1 MQKTPFSSWF
11 SAHRAEKCKNRRF
24 HRSFWGSPRF
34 SVSLRKQNRNKHF
47 FCNRDG
53 TPSKK
58 FAVPQKFHD
67 EAQAN
72 NLPESHTDLRQ
83 TRRSRVARRRSC
95 APICHCCAP
104 ICHLP
109 PEGRHVYRPRDGM
122 FTARGAVSNESA
134 GKSDEALGKSIA
146 TADKN
151 EVVFPADTVFPQ
163 RPDKTHHYI
172 SYYI

>member
-1 MQKTPFSSWF
+1 MGREILHETLHCAGLRGGACRLRNEGNGNAGLSGKMQKTPFSSWF

-122 FTARGAVSNESA
+122 FTARG
-134 GKSDEALGKSIA
+134 
-146 TADKN
+146 TACLPP
-151 EVVFPADTVFPQ
+151 EG
-163 RPDKTHHYI
+163 R
-172 SYYI
+172 